1 MPESRPP
8 ARPPHPWL
16 AGPESG
22 LELQAVRE
30 TALAWERFVTGETT
44 LPSNVPKHVLSS
56 WQRSRRLGVEPGSR
70 MAPMVARGSDELE
83 QLKLRHRDLMWAAQG
98 IFLASAHL
106 LAKSGSIMLLTDP
119 TGVVL
124 ESSGDART
132 LDEAQGI
139 HLVNG
144 GNWNESVV
152 GTNGIG
158 TALATGNPVQVHAA
172 QHYCEGIKAW
182 TCAAAPIYLPGA
194 EQLLGVIDISGPPE
208 TFQVNNL
215 ALAVACARQ
224 IEAVLAERASREH
237 SVLLEACLNHAGR
250 GDAAAMLV
258 LDRNARII
266 HSSGQLP
273 PEMAAHLGSCLQGR
287 HMTVWG
293 TRLPDGLLADWL
305 HPVRIEG
312 SPIGAL
318 LVVPRRSAGRVLRV
332 PETAAAGTA
341 ARRVVE
347 DGAEAQPASGIP
359 GLIGRSDAFRVAT
372 DRALLLG
379 RRRVAVL
386 VQGETGVGKELFAQA
401 IHETEHRGGP
411 FVAFNCGA
419 ATRELIGSELFGHVR
434 GAFTGATSEGR
445 AGRLE
450 LAHNGTLCLDEIGE
464 LPLDLQPVLLRT
476 LEDGIVYRLGDSTP
490 RKVDVR
496 LVAMTNRDL
505 LQEVEAGRFR
515 RDLYHRISV
524 TQIHVPPLREREGDL
539 ELLIEHFVQ
548 RLAQRHGVPPRVFDE
563 DVLCVLRRYAWP
575 GNVRELRNLVESLLL
590 TSDDEVVRRT
600 ELPREL
606 LAASEQSAASNADAD
621 MTRLEATER
630 SAILKAIESA
640 HGNLAQAARVLGISR
655 STLYR
660 KVERYRLEG
669 VVKSGYEPGG

>member
-1 MPESRPP
+1 MPQSRAPTRPP
-8 ARPPHPWL
+8 QTWL
-16 AGPESG
+16 AGPEGS
-22 LELQAVRE
+22 LELEGVRE
-30 TALAWERFVTGETT
+30 TAQAWERFVSGEAMV
-44 LPSNVPKHVLSS
+44 PSNVPKHVLSS

-70 MAPMVARGSDELE
+70 MAPLAARGLDELE

-119 TGVVL
+119 TGIVL

-139 HLVNG
+139 HLING

-158 TALATGNPVQVHAA
+158 TALATGSPVQVHAA
-172 QHYCEGIKAW
+172 QHFCEGIKAW
-182 TCAAAPIYLPGA
+182 TCAAAPIYLPGLD
-194 EQLLGVIDISGPPE
+194 QLLGVIDISGPPE

-224 IEAVLAERASREH
+224 IEAVLAERACREH
-237 SVLLEACLNHAGR
+237 NQLLEACLNHGGR
-250 GDAAAMLV
+250 ADAAAMLA
-258 LDRNARII
+258 LDRNARIV

-273 PEMAAHLGSCLQGR
+273 PELATHLVNSLQGR

-293 TRLPDGLLADWL
+293 TRLPDGLLSEWL
-305 HPVRIEG
+305 HPVRVEG

-318 LVVPRRSAGRVLRV
+318 LVVPRRSAGRVLKAPDPAV
-332 PETAAAGTA
+332 ASKPSA
-341 ARRVVE
+341 VID
-347 DGAEAQPASGIP
+347 DGAVSASGCGIP
-359 GLIGRSDAFRVAT
+359 GMVGRSDAFRVAT
-372 DRALLLG
+372 DRATLLG

-401 IHETEHRGGP
+401 IHDTEHRGGP

-434 GAFTGATSEGR
+434 GAFTGATNEGR

-505 LQEVEAGRFR
+505 LHEVESGRFR

-539 ELLIEHFVQ
+539 ELLIEHYV
-548 RLAQRHGVPPRVFDE
+548 RTLAQRHGVPPRVFDE
-563 DVLCVLRRYAWP
+563 DVLSVLRRYAWP

-590 TSDDEVVRRT
+590 TSDDEVVRRD

-606 LAASEQSAASNADAD
+606 LTASEHPAPDAD
-621 MTRLEATER
+621 MTRLESTER
-630 SAILKAIESA
+630 LTILKAIESV

-669 VVKSGYEPGG
+669 VVKSGYDPGS